1 MSFDRYFKRAGAK
14 DAVGGGTWEGEDCR
28 VHMGLSRAVGHAGA
42 GPRTL
47 AEGVM
52 GAGRGVCVT
61 EEQSV
66 TSQGAW

>member
-14 DAVGGGTWEGEDCR
+14 DAVGGGDLEGEDRR

>member
-1 MSFDRYFKRAGAK
+1 
-14 DAVGGGTWEGEDCR
+14 
-28 VHMGLSRAVGHAGA
+28 MGLSRAVGHAGA